1 MQASKTSQEEELIND
16 VFNDKRIQR
25 MHTRAR
31 NHQEALS
38 PSDAAQLRD
47 LGVTLNKSLLHDYS
61 KQVSRDQQQG
71 KESPHFV
78 KWLNVKTSPTMA
90 EIPSMSVLQYALP
103 GQAVQTLRVSDFAES
118 AGRYGK
124 LVNELSLAPSTTD
137 EDVLVAKAS
146 DRVPST
152 KKKASASPVSSL
164 DDGAVNQSDLFK
176 LKKEN
181 QKLLDQQNTVDEIK
195 RQTEMVMEQTR
206 IVQEKSH
213 GIQQHKSTVDEIK
226 RQTEMVRD
234 QTRIVQEKSDAIQH
248 HKNQMH
254 EITKHLRT
262 TGARASVKN
271 ACDTVKKLCEDHIQ
285 LKGKYE
291 ALLKDAKH
299 SPLTMSDGKKNGI
312 IADSLRALQISKDQV
327 DQHKSRADRL
337 EAANDVLKSDLEDL
351 KAHINANEQGM
362 QTVRTQLTMMQ
373 NKATKHERI
382 ARAEAASH
390 DTMAQKLA
398 CALHHGAVDEEG
410 EGNASVFL
418 SMMDC
423 CCGKDPEFEEKV
435 LRNERQGAIVL
446 GRTAEN
452 IADVE
457 PGETLN
463 LVLANVSGLKSMEAN
478 AAGPV
483 EVIKMKRLSNDK
495 DGNCRALLMTPL
507 SLGDHTVQN
516 EVTMANKYYELKI
529 NPN

>member
-1 MQASKTSQEEELIND
+1 
-16 VFNDKRIQR
+16 
-25 MHTRAR
+25 
-31 NHQEALS
+31 
-38 PSDAAQLRD
+38 
-47 LGVTLNKSLLHDYS
+47 
-61 KQVSRDQQQG
+61 
-71 KESPHFV
+71 
-78 KWLNVKTSPTMA
+78 MA
-90 EIPSMSVLQYALP
+90 EVPSMSVLQYALP

-124 LVNELSLAPSTTD
+124 LVNELSLAPSKTD

-146 DRVPST
+146 NRVPST

-164 DDGAVNQSDLFK
+164 DDGAVNQSDLVK

-181 QKLLDQQNTVDEIK
+181 QKLMDQQNTVDEIK

-206 IVQEKSH
+206 IVQEKS
-213 GIQQHKSTVDEIK
+213 
-226 RQTEMVRD
+226 
-234 QTRIVQEKSDAIQH
+234 DAIQQ

-262 TGARASVKN
+262 TGARTSVKN
-271 ACDTVKKLCEDHIQ
+271 ACDTVKRLCEDHIQ

-299 SPLTMSDGKKNGI
+299 SPLTMSDGKKDGI

-327 DQHKSRADRL
+327 DQHKSKADRL

-351 KAHINANEQGM
+351 KAHVAVNEKGM
-362 QTVRTQLTMMQ
+362 QTVRSQLTMMQ

-423 CCGKDPEFEEKV
+423 CCDKDQEFEECV

-463 LVLANVSGLKSMEAN
+463 LVLANVSGLKSMEAK

-516 EVTMANKYYELKI
+516 EVTMANKFYELKI
-529 NPN
+529 NAN